1 MAVRRADL
9 DSFKKDLVALAP
21 VYHVRRFRFVGGE
34 PFLHKDILSFVRAV
48 RESGIAEQVEI
59 VTNGSLLQHV
69 EADLYRAIDFLSVSW
84 YPDARCDAAKIELA
98 ENQCRRHGAV
108 MKVKKVDS
116 FRTMQLDR
124 PIEDQKLRGEIFR
137 SCQIAHS
144 WYCQTFLDGRFY
156 LCSRP
161 LFTDAYLERKGE
173 VTADLRLH
181 DGVPLHE
188 PDLLERLTHYLAD
201 DRPLDSCNY
210 CLGTVGKDVPWEQ
223 MTPADRKSTALLDR
237 RPADS
242 ISRFHLRYL
251 LVWDTIERAVLSVF
265 PSLRLS
271 RALNL
276 AKNAL
281 IRA

>member
-1 MAVRRADL
+1 M
-9 DSFKKDLVALAP
+9 
-21 VYHVRRFRFVGGE
+21 
-34 PFLHKDILSFVRAV
+34 
-48 RESGIAEQVEI
+48 
-59 VTNGSLLQHV
+59 
-69 EADLYRAIDFLSVSW
+69 
-84 YPDARCDAAKIELA
+84 
-98 ENQCRRHGAV
+98 
-108 MKVKKVDS
+108 
-116 FRTMQLDR
+116 
-124 PIEDQKLRGEIFR
+124 
-137 SCQIAHS
+137 
-144 WYCQTFLDGRFY
+144 
-156 LCSRP
+156 
-161 LFTDAYLERKGE
+161 
-173 VTADLRLH
+173 
-181 DGVPLHE
+181 PLHE

-251 LVWDTIERAVLSVF
+251 LVWDAIERAVLSVF